1 MSTHP
6 STGNNYHAVVCALC
20 RVHGWPEPVAER
32 ALIPGRRFRC
42 DLVWESARTVV
53 EVNGGAFIG
62 GRHSRG
68 MGQIKDWEK
77 LNLLALDGWKVIQVS
92 PKQVTNG
99 ELVRL
104 LSIAFSG
111 KIGQSA

>member
-1 MSTHP
+1 MSNTKRP
-6 STGNNYHAVVCALC
+6 STGNRYHAVVCALC
-20 RVHGWPEPVAER
+20 RAHGWPEPVAEV

-53 EVNGGAFIG
+53 EVNGGVFIG

-77 LNLLALDGWKVIQVS
+77 LNELALDGWKVIQVS
-92 PKQVTNG
+92 PRQVQDGTLTG
-99 ELVRL
+99 L
-104 LSIAFSG
+104 LARVF
-111 KIGQSA
+111 ARAA

>member
-1 MSTHP
+1 MATKRP
-6 STGNNYHAVVCALC
+6 STGNRYHAVVCALC
-20 RVHGWPEPVAER
+20 RAHGWPEPLAEVT
-32 ALIPGRRFRC
+32 LIPNRRFRC
-42 DLVWESARTVV
+42 DLVWPYERLVC

-92 PKQVTNG
+92 PKQVTDG
-99 ELVRL
+99 VLAGL
-104 LSIAFSG
+104 LSRAF
-111 KIGQSA
+111 QVAA